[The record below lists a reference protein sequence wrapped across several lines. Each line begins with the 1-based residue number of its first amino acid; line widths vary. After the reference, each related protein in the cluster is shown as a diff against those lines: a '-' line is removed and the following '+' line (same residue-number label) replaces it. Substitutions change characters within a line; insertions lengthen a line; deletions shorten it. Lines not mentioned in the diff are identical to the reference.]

1 MLKNIIALWSYLGKK
16 RRIQFFLLFVLM
28 LISVFAEIVSIG
40 AVIPFLSALTKPE
53 LLMELTWMQPVI
65 STLGIQSADEL
76 LLPLTLG
83 FVIAAVFSAGVRI
96 LLLWA
101 NGRLTAAMG
110 VQLRS
115 EVYTR
120 TLYQSYEFHVAH
132 NSSQLISMVTEKVG
146 AAIHVGIMHVLMLIS
161 ALFMSIAIISTLLLI
176 NTQVAV
182 LAFVTLGGGYVL
194 TGYLTRKQIR
204 RNGNIIAQ
212 NQPQAIKCMQEGL
225 GGIRDIIM
233 DNSQS
238 VFSRLYTQVARN
250 MEMAGM
256 QNGFLSNLP
265 KSLLEMLGITLIAAS
280 AYWLQIN
287 SAGQQAAIPVLG
299 ALALGAQRL
308 LPTLQQI
315 YFSWSVINGN
325 QAALIAVT
333 NQLAYPLSS
342 MVNDHKHFSPLAF
355 HNSLRLQNVHFC
367 YAGIDTPVLKDIN
380 LNITKGSRVGFI
392 GTTGSGKSTLL
403 DIVMGL
409 LSPTQGRLIVDD
421 VIIDKHNVSAWQR
434 NIAHV
439 PQSIFLS
446 DTSMAENVA
455 FGVPLEEI
463 DLAQVKRAAEH
474 AQIAGFIEELAEGYQ
489 TPVGERGVRLSGG
502 QRQRIGIARALY
514 KQASV
519 IIFDEATSALDNATE
534 AGVMEAINS
543 LDKNLTLIIVAHRL
557 STLKKCDVIYQLNNG
572 CISQSGS
579 YEQIVKVAA

>member
-16 RRIQFFLLFVLM
+16 RRTQFFLLFILM

-53 LLMELTWMQPVI
+53 LLMKLPWMQFVI
-65 STLGIQSADEL
+65 SSLDIHSADEL

-83 FVIAAVFSAGVRI
+83 FVVAAVFSAGVRI

-120 TLYQSYEFHVAH
+120 TLYQPYEFHVAH

-212 NQPQAIKCMQEGL
+212 NQPRAIKCMQEGL

-325 QAALIAVT
+325 QATLIAVT
-333 NQLAYPLSS
+333 NQLASPLSG
-342 MVNDHKHFSPLAF
+342 MANDHKHFSALAF

-489 TPVGERGVRLSGG
+489 TPVGERGLRLSGG

-579 YEQIVKVAA
+579 YDQIGKVAA